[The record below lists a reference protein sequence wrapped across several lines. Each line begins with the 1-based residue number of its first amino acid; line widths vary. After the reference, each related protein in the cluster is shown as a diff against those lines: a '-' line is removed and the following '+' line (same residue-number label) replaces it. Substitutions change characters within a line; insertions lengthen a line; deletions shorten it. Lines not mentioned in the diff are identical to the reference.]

1 MSMEVREELRENWG
15 TRTGFILAAVGSAVG
30 LGNLWG
36 FPYKLYD
43 HGGGAFLVPY
53 ILGLLLIGIPM
64 MILEFSLGH
73 RTQRAAPDAFGK
85 LNRRFEIVGW
95 WGILLGFVII
105 CYYPVILAYCFTFL
119 WESWKGILSNSG
131 ELPWA
136 GQGLEG
142 VASAKGFFYDQYLG
156 YESGSFALDGIQR
169 HIVIPLLIA
178 WAVMYLCICTGV
190 KLVGK
195 IVWLTV
201 PVPWIMLLI
210 LTVRGLTLPG
220 ADQGLAFYLDPDWT
234 ELAKP
239 ATWRFAFG
247 QVFFSL
253 SLAFGVMITYSSFL
267 HRESDINNNAAIIS
281 LADLATSFIA
291 GLAVFATLGGMAYA
305 TQAAGQPVAVE
316 NVIDGG
322 PGLAF
327 VAFPYALAQLPYSA
341 VFSFIFFFALVTL
354 GVDSAFSI
362 TESVLASIVDKT
374 GWRRSIVLP
383 CMSLIGLLLGLF
395 FVNSGGGLNWLGTV
409 DGFINGTWGIAF
421 MGLLECVVL
430 GWLFRISRLREH
442 ANVRSDWNIGP
453 WWDIMVRIVIPAGLA
468 VYVAWNLADDWG
480 NSAGFIR
487 TPEGDWILPNVVG
500 MGIVILSA
508 VGALALTLLPGVRPK
523 EDEEQLEIVNPL
535 SGAGAFICSAL
546 GGGVFIVAVPTVIS
560 ALKGNH
566 FDAATPQVISLT
578 ASGLGFLGLIVA
590 QFCLNRDTTETTNPS
605 WLTRWAGFLG
615 TIEAGAGIGLLL
627 ALKSAA
633 LKAEEAAATGA
644 KTTAAIDVTPEFGA
658 ATWYILTVIAAIMI
672 IGFGWC
678 FYRALAANNGNETT
692 G

>member
-1 MSMEVREELRENWG
+1 MSKEIREEVRENWG

-53 ILGLLLIGIPM
+53 IIGLILIGIPM

-119 WESWKGILSNSG
+119 WESLKGILTHGG

-136 GQGLEG
+136 GEGLAG
-142 VASAKGFFYDQYLG
+142 VKEANNFFFVNYLHFEDT
-156 YESGSFALDGIQR
+156 YSLGSIQS
-169 HIVIPLLIA
+169 HILIPLAITWL
-178 WAVMYLCICTGV
+178 VMYLCICTGV

-210 LTVRGLTLPG
+210 LAVRGLTLPG
-220 ADQGLAFYLDPDWT
+220 ADQGLAFYLDPDWS

-239 ATWRFAFG
+239 STWSFAFG

-267 HRESDINNNAAIIS
+267 HRESDVNNNAAIIS
-281 LADLATSFIA
+281 LADLATSFVA
-291 GLAVFATLGGMAYA
+291 GLAVFATLGGMAFA

-341 VFSFIFFFALVTL
+341 VFSFVFFFALVTL

-362 TESVLASIVDKT
+362 TESVLASVVDKT
-374 GWRRSIVLP
+374 GWRRAIVLP
-383 CMSLIGLLLGLF
+383 CMTVVGLLISMIF
-395 FVNSGGGLNWLGTV
+395 THSAGGLNWLGTV
-409 DGFINGTWGIAF
+409 DEFINGTWGIAF
-421 MGLLECVVL
+421 MGLLECAVL
-430 GWLFRISRLREH
+430 GWLFRISLLRKH
-442 ANVRSDWNIGP
+442 ANERSDWNLGP
-453 WWDIMVRIVIPAGLA
+453 WWDLMIRIVIPVSLA
-468 VYVAWNLADDWG
+468 TFVTWNLVGDWG
-480 NSAGFIR
+480 SQGGFIR
-487 TPEGDWILPNVVG
+487 TPEGEWITHNLIGMAIVIAAPLLALFLSILP
-500 MGIVILSA
+500 SA
-508 VGALALTLLPGVRPK
+508 YSPDNDTNM
-523 EDEEQLEIVNPL
+523 EITNPL
-535 SGAGAFICSAL
+535 SDSSTLLIGLAGF
-546 GGGVFIVAVPTVIS
+546 GVIAAGCVTVIA
-560 ALKGNH
+560 ALKAQNYEAFTPRVLILIGVILGVI
-566 FDAATPQVISLT
+566 ATGI
-578 ASGLGFLGLIVA
+578 A
-590 QFCLNRDTTETTNPS
+590 QWRMSRDTSDSTEPS
-605 WLTRWAGFLG
+605 WLVRWAGFLG
-615 TIEAGAGIGLLL
+615 TIQVGAGLGLYF
-627 ALKSAA
+627 ALKGAA
-633 LKAEEAAATGA
+633 VTALQEVSKKA
-644 KTTAAIDVTPEFGA
+644 TTEIDKTPEFGVG
-658 ATWYILTVIAAIMI
+658 TWYILAAVGAVLI
-672 IGFGWC
+672 IGFSWC
-678 FYRALAANNGNETT
+678 FYRALMAASRET
-692 G
+692 